1 MRDHMPRGSSQKII
15 TAGVYAQCYG
25 FFPFQVGPTKTGETL
40 GVVRLGGHREAHE
53 TGWECAAREA
63 LEEASIHVTPIPPPT
78 TYWVEVTDDGTFHE
92 GAWEPSSS
100 NEVAPIVVS
109 THKEEYMTPIYLGY
123 SDDAPRPAGEAK
135 ALLLLR
141 PRDIAQIVQ
150 GPVTL
155 EHYLNLGG
163 KAIFKESLPQQLLL
177 QPFPHLRFL
186 HTLLQL
192 HPEIAQV
199 NDDSFFEQYT

>member
-1 MRDHMPRGSSQKII
+1 MRDHMPRGSSRTII
-15 TAGVYAQCYG
+15 TAGIYAQYSG

-63 LEEASIHVTPIPPPT
+63 LEEASIRVTPLSPPT
-78 TYWVEVTDDGTFHE
+78 AYWVEVTDDGTFHE

-109 THKEEYMTPIYLGY
+109 THKEEYMTPIYLG
-123 SDDAPRPAGEAK
+123 SSRDDPR
-135 ALLLLR
+135 
-141 PRDIAQIVQ
+141 
-150 GPVTL
+150 
-155 EHYLNLGG
+155 
-163 KAIFKESLPQQLLL
+163 QQLLL